1 MSLSLPV
8 IAGLGRALFTA
19 ANTAAGIFKKPRR
32 FRVFNPEMVTQVQRS
47 LVTEEVTS
55 AIERIHR
62 DRRDTIHELL
72 LDAKYIRSR
81 EALASK
87 FTGLM
92 PLVEEA
98 RISARNR
105 GKATEE
111 TDLSILAAAI
121 YIGIGVDGWS
131 AARRLNDA
139 EFAFQR
145 VQRAIPPAPSPATG
159 SYLQWAARHDP
170 SILLEAAPPGQWF
183 PVVPISQLVLDVS
196 GVLHAALP
204 SEF

>member
-1 MSLSLPV
+1 
-8 IAGLGRALFTA
+8 
-19 ANTAAGIFKKPRR
+19 
-32 FRVFNPEMVTQVQRS
+32 VFNPAMVTQVQRS

-55 AIERIHR
+55 AIECIHR
-62 DRRDTIHELL
+62 DHRDTINELL

-81 EALASK
+81 KALASK

-121 YIGIGVDGWS
+121 YIGIGVDGWPT
-131 AARRLNDA
+131 ARRLYNADR
-139 EFAFQR
+139 AFR
-145 VQRAIPPAPSPATG
+145 RAKRTIPPAPSIFSAD
-159 SYLQWAARHDP
+159 YLQWAAQHDAL
-170 SILLEAAPPGQWF
+170 IYLEAAPPGKLR
-183 PVVPISQLVLDVS
+183 PIVSASQLVLDLS